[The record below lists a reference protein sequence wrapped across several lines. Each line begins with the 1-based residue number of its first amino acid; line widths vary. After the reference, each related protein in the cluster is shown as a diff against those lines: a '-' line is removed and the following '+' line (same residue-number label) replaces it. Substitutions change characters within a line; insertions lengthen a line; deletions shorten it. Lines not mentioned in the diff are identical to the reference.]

1 MGCRDMGRPLCYAS
15 TTSHPRRGSI
25 PPPSPAAIV
34 HGSLWED
41 SMVVAATT
49 ALWRHCSS
57 LNGSLTGQESS
68 WTVWNCRCS
77 AVSDL
82 HKQQLLISLS
92 PASLYFFTQQPDHI
106 IPLPKNAPLAA
117 RWAQNKLQAL
127 HGGLLGGPSGSGPCL
142 PCPPSPCSPTAHSVP
157 PQLASRLSLELT
169 SGSLHL
175 PLAFCVWLLVIGAS
189 IQISPLERGRS
200 GRVSKGSLPPNPV
213 RTPLVP
219 SLFFQVLSLYLKLP
233 FPQAYFSCHL
243 LYDSGGGSKHLAC
256 LVLCCVLTAW
266 YTAGA

>member
-25 PPPSPAAIV
+25 PPPSPAAV
-34 HGSLWED
+34 VRGSLWED

-49 ALWRHCSS
+49 ALWRRCSS

-127 HGGLLGGPSGSGPCL
+127 HDGLLGGPSGPGPCL
-142 PCPPSPCSPTAHSVP
+142 PCPPVSLLSHSSLCSSPAGLPAVPRAHLRIFAFAPCVLR
-157 PQLASRLSLELT
+157 LAPCNWSLNSNFTSWERPFLVVCLKEAFLLT
-169 SGSLHL
+169 
-175 PLAFCVWLLVIGAS
+175 
-189 IQISPLERGRS
+189 PLEPR
-200 GRVSKGSLPPNPV
+200 
-213 RTPLVP
+213 
-219 SLFFQVLSLYLKLP
+219 
-233 FPQAYFSCHL
+233 
-243 LYDSGGGSKHLAC
+243 
-256 LVLCCVLTAW
+256 
-266 YTAGA
+266 